1 MSDDLLNNL
10 GDYFVDYRIGRIF
23 KITFEQFVQQFQMG
37 RWEIVG
43 LLNSWESHLQNP

>member
-1 MSDDLLNNL
+1 MSDDLLNDL

-37 RWEIVG
+37 RWNIV
-43 LLNSWESHLQNP
+43 W